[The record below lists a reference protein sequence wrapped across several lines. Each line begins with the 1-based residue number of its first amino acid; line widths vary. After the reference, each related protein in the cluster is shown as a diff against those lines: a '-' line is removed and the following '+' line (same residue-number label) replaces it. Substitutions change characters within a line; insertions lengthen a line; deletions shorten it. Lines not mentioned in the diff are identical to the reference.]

1 MSRTHAI
8 VMTAALA
15 ACGGAVTPSPTPP
28 PSPAQPSEPSEPVG
42 IPTGYVDAHVVQVV
56 VLPEGAAVL
65 LLDETTLTVV
75 PIFIGGT
82 EAASIDLRMRG
93 APPQRPLTHDLL
105 DAIMKR
111 LHGTLVKVQVDELR
125 DGIYFGSV
133 FVRSARRVMKIDARP
148 SDALALAIG
157 NHVPIY
163 VSKQVFEAAGVPR
176 DEILRQ
182 LAPSGG
188 QTL

>member
-1 MSRTHAI
+1 MRAFLLWA
-8 VMTAALA
+8 VLA
-15 ACGGAVTPSPTPP
+15 ACGAAPAKPLPASPP
-28 PSPAQPSEPSEPVG
+28 PPPVQPSEPSEPTG
-42 IPTGYVDAHVVQVV
+42 IPVGYVDAHVMQVV
-56 VLPEGAAVL
+56 TLPEGAAVL
-65 LLDETTLTVV
+65 LLDETTMTVL

-82 EAASIDLRMRG
+82 EAASIDLRMRH

-105 DAIMKR
+105 DAVMKK

-133 FVRSARRVMKIDARP
+133 FIRSERRVIRLDSRP

-163 VSKQVFEAAGVPR
+163 VAKKVFAESGIQK

-182 LAPSGG
+182 LAPATGG
-188 QTL
+188 PTT